1 MIINIRIGLFFPP
14 EQSFTNFSKIINIYN
29 LEKKKRYLVHHLL
42 IKINVST

>member
-29 LEKKKRYLVHHLL
+29 LEKKKT
-42 IKINVST
+42 IFSSSFTNKN